1 MANAI
6 ITLELYNSGIHF
18 VCDDTGDDDFIP
30 RGDGNKLM
38 ELINNVQNLTDP
50 DARFTLT
57 EKGKEY
63 LKRLK
68 ENEDLV

>member
-1 MANAI
+1 MANAV

-18 VCDDTGDDDFIP
+18 VCDDTSTDDFIP

-38 ELINNVQNLTDP
+38 ELINNVQDLTDP
-50 DARFTLT
+50 DAIFKLT

>member
-1 MANAI
+1 MANAV

-18 VCDDTGDDDFIP
+18 VCDDTGADDFIP

-38 ELINNVQNLTDP
+38 ELINNVQDITDP
-50 DARFTLT
+50 DAIFTLT
-57 EKGKEY
+57 EKGREY
-63 LKRLK
+63 IKRLE